1 MAVRTKTQTKRKT
14 KMTRERLIVET
25 NTTPALPRFV
35 KLRHDKGRDR
45 WIMLAPERILTPDPI
60 AVEVLNLC
68 DGEKTVGDISSHL
81 AEIYNAPAEVIEKD
95 ITTMLQDL
103 ADKGFLTS

>member
-1 MAVRTKTQTKRKT
+1 MN
-14 KMTRERLIVET
+14 RERLIVET

-45 WIMLAPERILTPDPI
+45 WIMLAPERILTPDAI

-68 DGEKTVGDISSHL
+68 DGDKTVGEISNQL
-81 AEIYNAPAEVIEKD
+81 AQTYKAPIDVIEKD
-95 ITTMLQDL
+95 VIVMLQDL
-103 ADKGFLTS
+103 ADKGYLVS

>member
-1 MAVRTKTQTKRKT
+1 MN
-14 KMTRERLIVET
+14 RERLIVET

-45 WIMLAPERILTPDPI
+45 WIMLAPERILTPDAI

-68 DGEKTVGDISSHL
+68 DGDKTVGDISNQL
-81 AEIYNAPAEVIEKD
+81 AQTYKAPVDVIEKD
-95 ITTMLQDL
+95 VIVMLQDL
-103 ADKGFLTS
+103 ADKGYLVS

>member
-1 MAVRTKTQTKRKT
+1 MN
-14 KMTRERLIVET
+14 RERLIVET

-45 WIMLAPERILTPDPI
+45 WIILAPERILTPDAI

-68 DGEKTVGDISSHL
+68 DGDKTVGEISNQL
-81 AEIYNAPAEVIEKD
+81 AQTYKEPIDVIEKD
-95 ITTMLQDL
+95 VIVMLQDL
-103 ADKGFLTS
+103 ADKGYLVS

>member
-1 MAVRTKTQTKRKT
+1 MTKT
-14 KMTRERLIVET
+14 RLIVET
-25 NTTPALPRFV
+25 DTTPALPRFV

-68 DGEKTVGDISSHL
+68 DGEKSVGEISNHM
-81 AEIYNAPAEVIEKD
+81 AEIYNAPIDVIEKD
-95 ITTMLQDL
+95 IKAMLQDL
-103 ADKGFLTS
+103 ADKGFLIS

>member
-1 MAVRTKTQTKRKT
+1 MTK
-14 KMTRERLIVET
+14 ERLIVET

-45 WIMLAPERILTPDPI
+45 WIILAPERILTPDAI

-68 DGEKTVGDISSHL
+68 DGDKTVGEISSQL
-81 AEIYNAPAEVIEKD
+81 AQSYKAPIDVIEKD
-95 ITTMLQDL
+95 VIVMLQDL
-103 ADKGFLTS
+103 ADKGYLVS

>member
-1 MAVRTKTQTKRKT
+1 MN
-14 KMTRERLIVET
+14 RERLIVET

-45 WIMLAPERILTPDPI
+45 WIMLAPERILTPDAI

-68 DGEKTVGDISSHL
+68 DGDKTVGEISNQL
-81 AEIYNAPAEVIEKD
+81 AQTYKAPIDVIEKD
-95 ITTMLQDL
+95 VIVMLQDL
-103 ADKGFLTS
+103 ADKGYLIS

>member
-1 MAVRTKTQTKRKT
+1 MN
-14 KMTRERLIVET
+14 RERLIVET

-45 WIMLAPERILTPDPI
+45 WIMLAPERILTPDAI

-68 DGEKTVGDISSHL
+68 DGDKTVGEISNQL
-81 AEIYNAPAEVIEKD
+81 AQTYKAPIEVIEKD
-95 ITTMLQDL
+95 VIVMLQDL
-103 ADKGFLTS
+103 ADKGYLVS

>member
-1 MAVRTKTQTKRKT
+1 MN
-14 KMTRERLIVET
+14 RERLIVET

-45 WIMLAPERILTPDPI
+45 WIILAPERILTPDAI

-68 DGEKTVGDISSHL
+68 DGDKTVGDISNQL
-81 AEIYNAPAEVIEKD
+81 AQTYKAPVDVIEKD
-95 ITTMLQDL
+95 VIVMLQDL
-103 ADKGFLTS
+103 ADKGYLVS

>member
-1 MAVRTKTQTKRKT
+1 LSEND
-14 KMTRERLIVET
+14 KMNRERLIVET

-45 WIMLAPERILTPDPI
+45 WIMLAPERILTPDAI

-68 DGEKTVGDISSHL
+68 DGDKTVGEISNQL
-81 AEIYNAPAEVIEKD
+81 AQTYKAPIDVIEKD
-95 ITTMLQDL
+95 VIVMLQDL
-103 ADKGFLTS
+103 ADKGYLVS

>member
-1 MAVRTKTQTKRKT
+1 MN
-14 KMTRERLIVET
+14 RERLIVET

-45 WIMLAPERILTPDPI
+45 WIMLAPERILTPDAI

-68 DGEKTVGDISSHL
+68 NGDKTVGEISNQL
-81 AEIYNAPAEVIEKD
+81 AQTYKAPIDVIEKD
-95 ITTMLQDL
+95 VIVMLQDL
-103 ADKGFLTS
+103 ADKGYLVS